1 MQPTACSVIA
11 KRRSTLQL
19 SVFSL
24 LMIALGLF
32 AGCTT
37 RDQST
42 QKRAEQGVANPSA
55 SPSPSPSPQPTFGL
69 PPGGETII
77 VIKDGSVDLEFEDPP
92 FQPSPSPSPVQ
103 YVSTKAVLESQMT
116 ITPTAGPSPSPTTCT
131 VQPNSTIVLDAGG
144 QKHDITI
151 KGNNT
156 VTPNTVTI
164 IFDKDEY
171 KACKP
176 GRKHCNEHNEF
187 NKITIDG
194 VLCRRCRPNE
204 DCKAKIPVTL
214 QP

>member
-1 MQPTACSVIA
+1 MQPTAYSVIA
-11 KRRSTLQL
+11 KTRLTLTL
-19 SVFSL
+19 GVFSV
-24 LMIALGLF
+24 MIALGLF
-32 AGCTT
+32 AGCGT

-42 QKRAEQGVANPSA
+42 QKRTEQTVSSPSA
-55 SPSPSPSPQPTFGL
+55 SPSPSPQPTFGL
-69 PPGGETII
+69 PGETII
-77 VIKDGSVDLEFEDPP
+77 VIKDGSIDLEFEDPP
-92 FQPSPSPSPVQ
+92 FKPSPSPNPIQ
-103 YVSTKAVLESQMT
+103 YVASKAVLQSQMT

-151 KGNNT
+151 KGDNT

-187 NKITIDG
+187 NKIKIDG
-194 VLCRRCRPNE
+194 RICRTCRPNE
-204 DCKAKIPVTL
+204 DCKAQIPVTL